1 MSFEALTKVVI
12 FVSAFCIGATFVYR
26 RSRRGAGAV
35 SPATTPRRTHRATLR
50 DRPKA
55 LVAPLQL
62 LGRLLRPLDSS
73 GGQAAALLPGLAI
86 PPRPASHV
94 PVRSFEAIVE
104 DTSTQRLLESI
115 ERKTRLTHNN
125 FERDCIPVLRA
136 FAEFVQFLPA
146 SECHHHAQPGGLW
159 IHALEVVDA
168 ALTFRAGVELPSGA
182 STEERKRQEHRW
194 TYAVFAAALLH
205 DAGKPVTDV
214 RVTLFGPD
222 PLAGLGTSQLWAPMA
237 GPMRA
242 FAAHF
247 YSVAFIDASDRDYV
261 AHTNLAAMLLHK
273 FLPERVM
280 RWLGEDAPLL
290 SQLVDYLSGDDPDGT
305 LGSVIKRSDSDSV
318 RRNLLHGPRTRFA
331 SARTVPLIERLM
343 RALRR
348 MLAEGAL
355 PLNRPGAAGWVHDGK
370 VWFVCARLADEV
382 RSYLEQHE
390 SALGVPG
397 KDRNDRLFDTW
408 QEFGAALSAPDGGAV
423 WRAHVQC
430 EGWSPPEPFTL
441 LSFRLQALFPDESQ
455 FPRSMN
461 GSVTPVRLNPRGV
474 AAGEPAVR
482 EGAPSLVDHAAAEPA
497 AAAPT
502 EALCAR
508 PIHAPNLAPEPRTTS
523 ATAPMAAA
531 DEDYTMPTLPHPLG
545 RDIPGPAADLSSVR
559 ARDAEDADTL
569 PAADQAAGE
578 FNRGAHTETPQLA
591 QPVQARQ
598 RGLRPGEG
606 GATPPLAPAQRPVPA
621 AAGSAAP
628 VQFGTRTG
636 GKGPTPAAAAFMAW
650 VARAV
655 ATGEL
660 TYNEDGALV
669 HFVADGALLLSPE
682 IFRRFFAA
690 HVPVSDGPIA
700 ALRQSHGDRAFAR
713 LQNELAKSGWTARNG
728 DENLHYYAFLKAD
741 GSPSRTAS
749 FYLIRQPALFWSPVP
764 VPNARIRIAARP
776 KRMKLPRSADSGS
789 DRPNHSQVGVPDAG
803 TLP

>member
-1 MSFEALTKVVI
+1 M
-12 FVSAFCIGATFVYR
+12 
-26 RSRRGAGAV
+26 
-35 SPATTPRRTHRATLR
+35 
-50 DRPKA
+50 
-55 LVAPLQL
+55 
-62 LGRLLRPLDSS
+62 
-73 GGQAAALLPGLAI
+73 
-86 PPRPASHV
+86 
-94 PVRSFEAIVE
+94 RSFETIVD
-104 DTSTQRLLESI
+104 DTGTQRLLESI

-159 IHALEVVDA
+159 IHAIEVVDA
-168 ALTFRAGVELPSGA
+168 ALTFRAGIELPPGA

-205 DAGKPVTDV
+205 DAGKPLTEV

-222 PLAGLGTSQLWAPMA
+222 PHAGQRTSQMWAPMA

-247 YSVAFIDASDRDYV
+247 YSVAFIGASDRDYV
-261 AHTNLAAMLLHK
+261 AHTKLAAMLLHK

-280 RWLGEDAPLL
+280 RWLGEDAALL
-290 SQLVDYLSGDDPDGT
+290 SHLVEYLSGDDPDGT
-305 LGSVIKRSDSDSV
+305 LGSVVKRADSDSV

-343 RALRR
+343 QALRR

-382 RSYLEQHE
+382 RSYLAQHE
-390 SALGVPG
+390 SAQGVPG

-408 QEFGAALSAPDGGAV
+408 QEFGAALGAPDGGAV

-441 LSFRLQALFPDESQ
+441 LCFRLQSLYAEESQ
-455 FPRSMN
+455 FPRPIN
-461 GSVTPVRLNPRGV
+461 GAVVPVGMHPRGV
-474 AAGEPAVR
+474 TAIEPAERAVER
-482 EGAPSLVDHAAAEPA
+482 VSGG
-497 AAAPT
+497 
-502 EALCAR
+502 
-508 PIHAPNLAPEPRTTS
+508 HAPAVPTAATPPADGPRVPAVHALKPAPEPRS
-523 ATAPMAAA
+523 TAGALPVAAH
-531 DEDYTMPTLPHPLG
+531 DEDHTMQPPPTS
-545 RDIPGPAADLSSVR
+545 PGPNVPESMADAPTDSGHEESG
-559 ARDAEDADTL
+559 DHADTL

-578 FNRGAHTETPQLA
+578 FSRATHTDTPQLA
-591 QPVQARQ
+591 QPVQPRQ
-598 RGLRPGEG
+598 RGLKPGEG
-606 GATPPLAPAQRPVPA
+606 GAAPTVA
-621 AAGSAAP
+621 AAPRPAPPATGSAAAA
-628 VQFGTRTG
+628 QAGTRPG
-636 GKGPTPAAAAFMAW
+636 SKGPTPAAAAFMAW
-650 VARAV
+650 VAQAV
-655 ATGEL
+655 GTGEL

-669 HFVADGALLLSPE
+669 HFVAEGALLLSPE

-690 HVPVSDGPIA
+690 HVSVTDGPIA
-700 ALRQSHGDRAFAR
+700 TLRQSHGDRAFAR

-749 FYLIRQPALFWSPVP
+749 FYLVRQPALFWSPVP
-764 VPNARIRIAARP
+764 APNARIRLAARP
-776 KRMKLPRSADSGS
+776 KKMKLPQGADTGNDRRSHTQGAQDAS
-789 DRPNHSQVGVPDAG
+789 PDAG
-803 TLP
+803 ASP